1 MNPNKRKWLLYWSIW
16 AILGLYMATMDLVM
30 YPAASSR
37 FVVYLLPMNLLQNF
51 AWGLGGLGVMAIAR
65 RWPLSGFNWDERKN
79 WCMEILGCIAIALLT
94 LILLWLISIPFAE
107 QQIIDGISSMPLN
120 AFLRYFSMYFHI
132 SLLLMWTVLVVYHG
146 LHIYGKYRQRELEAV
161 QLEGRLAQAQNAAL
175 QMQLRPH
182 FLFNTLNS
190 ISALIHSDAEDADRM
205 VSRLADLLRMTL
217 DSGNSQEI
225 PLSREMAIIDAYLNI
240 EMIRFQDR
248 LQVSKDIPASCL
260 TAMVPA
266 FLLQPLVENAIKHGV
281 AHNPYLSTIDI
292 RVRHEDAWLILEV
305 LDNGKGVSALS
316 RSGIGTQ
323 NTGARLQLL
332 YKERH
337 AFTLDNIPGRGTLA
351 LVRIPWSI
359 AGSSK

>member
-1 MNPNKRKWLLYWSIW
+1 
-16 AILGLYMATMDLVM
+16 MASMDLM
-30 YPAASSR
+30 LYPSASSR
-37 FVVYLLPMNLLQNF
+37 FVIYLLPMNLLQNI

-65 RWPLSGFNWDERKN
+65 RWPVSGFNWDERKN
-79 WCMEILGCIAIALLT
+79 WCVEILGCIVIALLT
-94 LILLWLISIPFAE
+94 LILLWFISMVFAE
-107 QQIIDGISSMPLN
+107 QKVLDRISAKPLY

-132 SLLLMWTVLVVYHG
+132 SLLLMWAVLGAYHG
-146 LHIYGKYRQRELEAV
+146 LHIYQKYRQRELEAV

-190 ISALIHSDAEDADRM
+190 ISALIHSDAENADRM

-225 PLSREMAIIDAYLNI
+225 PLSREMAIIDAYLSI

-248 LQVSKDIPASCL
+248 LKISKDIPASCL
-260 TAMVPA
+260 CAMVPA

-281 AHNPYLSTIDI
+281 ADNVHLSTIDI

-305 LDNGKGVSALS
+305 LDNGKGVSAKS

-332 YKERH
+332 YQERH
-337 AFTLDNIPGRGTLA
+337 AFTLENIPGKGTLA
-351 LVRIPWSI
+351 MVRIPWSV
-359 AGSSK
+359 AGTSK